1 MACRVCACN
10 DGMSNTGVGCDIIF
24 KDTRGLIGV
33 PLYANDGTRNY
44 IDLLTVN
51 FNQAYVDA
59 LVNQADA
66 SKRWFPIPNNDGLK
80 DVAQTRGDS
89 VFKTFTDGSKQFV
102 RKGIKNFVGFITGL
116 LASPV
121 LVGKL
126 EQLKCVSGGFGFYKI
141 DRDGNLIGS
150 ISDDGTKLYPI
161 KIDAESFEALFME
174 PGPEDVAMIRT
185 QFDFAQTELDQAL
198 KMIAC
203 SEMNGVNLL
212 LLRGL
217 IDVCV
222 TISNLSIQGFRAT
235 LTTEFGTALDPT
247 KDQGLVAADFAIEN
261 VTTAS
266 SIGFTGVGGSFE
278 EVEPGVYDFVFDT
291 GDEPIVGDEL
301 RLTPSKAGRDYTCV
315 EDTVISPT

>member
-1 MACRVCACN
+1 
-10 DGMSNTGVGCDIIF
+10 MSNTGVGCDIIF

-44 IDLLTVN
+44 IDLTTVT

-59 LVNQADA
+59 LVNQADP

-102 RKGIKNFVGFITGL
+102 RKGIKNFMGFITGL
-116 LASPV
+116 FATPV

-126 EQLKCVSGGFGFYKI
+126 EQLKCVSGGFGFYKV
-141 DRDGNLIGS
+141 DRDGNLIGA

-161 KIDAESFEALFME
+161 KIDPESFEALFME
-174 PGPEDVAMIRT
+174 PAPEDVAMIRV
-185 QFDFAQTELDQAL
+185 QFDFAQTELDQSL

-203 SEMNGVNLL
+203 TEMNGVNLL

-222 TISNLSIQGFRAT
+222 EISNLSTSGFRAT
-235 LTTEFGTALDPT
+235 LYTEFGTALDPT
-247 KDQGLVAADFAIEN
+247 KDQGLVAGDFTIEN
-261 VTTAS
+261 VTQSTD
-266 SIGFTGVGGSFE
+266 IGFQGTGGDFE
-278 EVEPGVYDFVFDT
+278 EVEPGVYDFTFDT
-291 GDEPIVGDEL
+291 ADQPTPGDEL
-301 RLTPSKAGRDYTCV
+301 RLVPVKAGRDYTCV